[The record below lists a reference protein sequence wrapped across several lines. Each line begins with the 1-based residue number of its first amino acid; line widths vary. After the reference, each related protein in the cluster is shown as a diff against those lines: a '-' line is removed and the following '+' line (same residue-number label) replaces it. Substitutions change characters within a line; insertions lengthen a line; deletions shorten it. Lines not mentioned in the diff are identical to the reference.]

1 MVDPFLGGPTAARR
15 PSLLDDLLLDGALR
29 GGAQAVDR
37 PIGAIS
43 VGQRA
48 DFVVLHDDGQ
58 RDDAVLDHWLFSAD
72 NAAIR
77 TVYRGGIPVVQQ
89 GRHRDRD
96 AIVARYRRVLA
107 GMDLANQTP

>member
-1 MVDPFLGGPTAARR
+1 VLAEARR
-15 PSLLDDLLLDGALR
+15 STGRLLLDGALK

-37 PIGAIS
+37 PIGAIA

-48 DFVVLHDDGQ
+48 DFVVLQDDGY
-58 RDDAVLDHWLFSAD
+58 RDDAVLDHWLFTAD
-72 NAAIR
+72 NAAIK

-96 AIVARYRRVLA
+96 AIVARYRKTLVGINIA
-107 GMDLANQTP
+107 T

>member
-1 MVDPFLGGPTAARR
+1 MGHGVD
-15 PSLLDDLLLDGALR
+15 
-29 GGAQAVDR
+29 QVQQ
-37 PIGAIS
+37 ICH
-43 VGQRA
+43 RA
-48 DFVVLHDDGQ
+48 H
-58 RDDAVLDHWLFSAD
+58 RSDDAVLDHWLFSAD